1 MLYLSFK
8 NPFSSKL
15 VAAALEGKG
24 PAGGKG
30 SGGLSAAGTLQKDFR
45 VELAKTGASKCRIC
59 EDKIA
64 KASCDFP
71 L

>member
-1 MLYLSFK
+1 MLFH
-8 NPFSSKL
+8 NFSKL
-15 VAAALEGKG
+15 VSAALEGKG

-30 SGGLSAAGTLQKDFR
+30 SGGLSASGTLQKDFR